1 MMSCEYKHINLEYLE
16 EVSGGDPETK
26 KQLIDVFFEQIDSI
40 KVSLE
45 NALTAN
51 DTDNLRKIAHL
62 AKSTTK
68 VMGVDDVSGMM
79 LKFEERLKTHPA
91 DTDCKY
97 FVEYFVNHIGEAI
110 EELKV
115 EYAKL

>member
-1 MMSCEYKHINLEYLE
+1 MSDSYKHINLDYLE

-26 KQLIDVFFEQIDSI
+26 KQLIDVFFEQIESI
-40 KVSLE
+40 KVSFV
-45 NALTAN
+45 NSLTAN
-51 DTDNLRKIAHL
+51 DTVNLRKIAHL

-68 VMGVDDVSGMM
+68 VMGVDDVSDKMRN
-79 LKFEERLKTHPA
+79 FEESLKTSPA

-97 FVEYFVNHIGEAI
+97 YVQYFTDHIGEAL

-115 EYAKL
+115 ECAKL

>member
-1 MMSCEYKHINLEYLE
+1 MSGKYKHINLEYLE
-16 EVSGGDPETK
+16 DVSGGDPETK

-40 KVSLE
+40 KVSLD

-51 DTDNLRKIAHL
+51 DTDNLCKIAHL

-68 VMGVDDVSGMM
+68 VMGVDDVSDKMRT
-79 LKFEERLKTHPA
+79 LEEKLKTSPA

-97 FVEYFVNHIGEAI
+97 YVQYFADHIDEAL